1 MIKKF
6 FAFTSNPYVRV
17 QWDHSSI
24 AQLVILYAYLFGNWH
39 WVAIVCL
46 IGAPLIAFKE
56 IWIDPRE
63 EHGGT
68 IGKPDW
74 DDLAFYLVSAALLLL
89 LLRFTHHR

>member
-24 AQLVILYAYLFGNWH
+24 AQLAILYAYLFGGWL
-39 WVAIVCL
+39 WVAIVCAV
-46 IGAPLIAFKE
+46 GVPLVTFKE
-56 IWIDPRE
+56 LWLDPRQE
-63 EHGGT
+63 NGNS

-74 DDLAFYLVSAALLLL
+74 DDWGFYLVSAALLLL